1 MVQQSELLEPVGAEQ
16 DALVDYVFNV
26 LDAVGLQHG
35 PCHTEV
41 MFTKRGPILVEV
53 NARMHG
59 LQGPR
64 LIEACTGTS
73 KATYAA
79 DVMVGGGDLFK
90 RLYRGGDISNRY
102 LYPLNRHCILTML
115 LS

>member
-1 MVQQSELLEPVGAEQ
+1 MG
-16 DALVDYVFNV
+16 N
-26 LDAVGLQHG
+26 G
-35 PCHTEV
+35 PCHTEI

-64 LIEACTGTS
+64 LIELCTGIS

-79 DVMVGGGDLFK
+79 DVMVNDGELFK
-90 RLYRGGDISNRY
+90 SLHRDGEESSERY
-102 LYPLNRHCILTML
+102 LYPLKQNAVCASLISPVEGYLQHSLKDAILDLQLPSL
-115 LS
+115 LEVLPA